1 MIGMRTRRVT
11 RTENN
16 ITPKK
21 NRNFVRFLGY
31 VRPYT
36 KYLVLGVIGG
46 IVKFSLPL
54 VVPQVTRHLLDGVFL
69 NQNLTQHQKMN
80 ELLFCVGGMMALFI
94 FVYAPFTYMRH
105 LYADKA
111 SHRAVFNLR
120 CDLYYRILRMSASFF
135 NRNKSGA
142 ILTRLISDI
151 QLAQNLVGTALS
163 NTWMDGT
170 AILVVLYFLFRIDVL
185 TTLVALSMFP
195 LYVMFFRRF
204 SSEIRS
210 TTRQA
215 QDELSAM
222 SSSAQERI
230 SGSVVIRAFA
240 QERSEKK
247 RFEVSLE
254 RLFRTDMRR
263 TLIQSLNQ
271 AITGTLMGIS
281 PLIVILFG
289 GCRVISGAMTV
300 GDLIAITMYLGPLY
314 LPLQRFSELNIVFA
328 NAMAALDRIYEIMDE
343 KPEIASAPDAVE
355 LQDVQG
361 CIEFDH
367 VHFSYDGVSPVLRDV
382 SFRVQPGEKVALVG
396 PSGSGKSTIVSL
408 IPRFYDV
415 NDGRVKIDGQDVR
428 SLKVKSLRH
437 HIAMVLQ
444 DPILFSGSIRENIL
458 YGDPTAT
465 DAEVI
470 EAAKDAGA
478 YEFIMSLPEGFE
490 TEVGERGGLL
500 SGGQRQRI
508 TIARAF
514 LKNPKILIL
523 DEATASL
530 DPESE
535 FVIQDAMRRLVT
547 GRTTVIIAHRL
558 STIINANRRP
568 PRPSE
573 RGRHLPRVLPEAI
586 RPHRPVRLTTS
597 TPLVQRKP
605 RGIDRRH
612 PAMIDYGQSWRLA
625 SRIETCVERMER
637 TMKEIPL
644 GNGLNAKVDD
654 EDYEWLSRYTWY
666 AYYDPE
672 RGNTYAAH
680 DTPTGRRVYMHDVI
694 MGLDILEDE
703 TWN

>member
-1 MIGMRTRRVT
+1 MIGLHRTPQT
-11 RTENN
+11 AGAAN
-16 ITPKK
+16 K
-21 NRNFVRFLGY
+21 NRNFIRFLGY

-36 KYLVLGVIGG
+36 KYLILGVIGG

-54 VVPQVTRHLLDGVFL
+54 MVPQVTRHLLDGVFL
-69 NQNLTQHQKMN
+69 SPTLTPQQKMN
-80 ELLFCVGGMMALFI
+80 ELFFYAGGMILLFI

-105 LYADKA
+105 LFTDKA

-151 QLAQNLVGTALS
+151 QLAQNLVGTALT
-163 NTWMDGT
+163 NTWMDAT
-170 AILVVLYFLFRIDVL
+170 AVFVVLFFLLKIDVL

-195 LYVMFFRRF
+195 LYVLFFRRF

-210 TTRQA
+210 TSRQA

-240 QERSEKK
+240 QEHSEKK
-247 RFEVSLE
+247 RFELDSE
-254 RLFRTDMRR
+254 RLFHTNMRR
-263 TLIQSLNQ
+263 VLVQSLNQ
-271 AITGTLMGIS
+271 AITGMLVGIS
-281 PLIVILFG
+281 PLIVVLFG
-289 GCRVISGAMTV
+289 GYRVISGTMTV
-300 GDLIAITMYLGPLY
+300 GELIAVTMYLSPLY

-355 LQDVQG
+355 LAEVRG
-361 CIEFDH
+361 RVEFEH
-367 VHFSYDGVSPVLRDV
+367 VSFSYDGVTPVLRDV
-382 SFRVQPGEKVALVG
+382 SFCVQPGEKVALVG
-396 PSGSGKSTIVSL
+396 PSGSGKSTVVSM

-415 NDGRVKIDGQDVR
+415 NKGQVKIDGRDVR
-428 SLKVKSLRH
+428 SLKVPSLRH

-470 EAAKDAGA
+470 EAAKAAGA
-478 YEFIMSLPEGFE
+478 HDFILSLPDGFE

-514 LKNPKILIL
+514 LKNPRILIL

-535 FVIQDAMRRLVT
+535 FIIQDAMRRLVT
-547 GRTTVIIAHRL
+547 GRTTFIIAHRL
-558 STIINANRRP
+558 STIINAQRIFVL
-568 PRPSE
+568 SA
-573 RGRHLPRVLPEAI
+573 GQVVQTGTHLDLLAQGGIYREYYQKQFAI
-586 RPHRPVRLTTS
+586 TARS
-597 TPLVQRKP
+597 
-605 RGIDRRH
+605 
-612 PAMIDYGQSWRLA
+612 A
-625 SRIETCVERMER
+625 
-637 TMKEIPL
+637 
-644 GNGLNAKVDD
+644 
-654 EDYEWLSRYTWY
+654 
-666 AYYDPE
+666 
-672 RGNTYAAH
+672 
-680 DTPTGRRVYMHDVI
+680 
-694 MGLDILEDE
+694 
-703 TWN
+703 

>member
-1 MIGMRTRRVT
+1 MLGPSRTRQAAAV
-11 RTENN
+11 E
-16 ITPKK
+16 KDGAAK
-21 NRNFVRFLGY
+21 ANRNFIRFLGY

-36 KYLVLGVIGG
+36 KYLILGVAGG

-54 VVPQVTRHLLDGVFL
+54 LVPQVTRHLLDEVFL
-69 NQNLTQHQKMN
+69 SQILTRQEKMN
-80 ELLFCVGGMMALFI
+80 ELFFSAGGMIALFI

-105 LYADKA
+105 LFADKA

-151 QLAQNLVGTALS
+151 QLAQNLVGTALT
-163 NTWMDGT
+163 NTWMD
-170 AILVVLYFLFRIDVL
+170 AAALIVVLYFLLKIDVL
-185 TTLVALSMFP
+185 TTLVALSTFP
-195 LYVMFFRRF
+195 LYLLFFRRF
-204 SSEIRS
+204 SSEIRT
-210 TTRQA
+210 TTRRV

-222 SSSAQERI
+222 SSNAQERI
-230 SGSVVIRAFA
+230 SGSMVIRAFA

-247 RFEVSLE
+247 RFEVDSE
-254 RLFRTDMRR
+254 RLFHTDMRR
-263 TLIQSLNQ
+263 ILIQSLNQ

-281 PLIVILFG
+281 PLIVVLFG
-289 GCRVISGAMTV
+289 GYRVISGTMTV
-300 GDLIAITMYLGPLY
+300 GELIAVTMYLGPLY
-314 LPLQRFSELNIVFA
+314 LPLQRFSELNIVYA

-343 KPEIASAPDAVE
+343 KPEIVSAPDAVE
-355 LQDVQG
+355 LKEVSG

-367 VHFSYDGVSPVLRDV
+367 VSFSYDGVSPVLRDV

-415 NDGRVKIDGQDVR
+415 NEGQVKIDGQDVR

-470 EAAKDAGA
+470 EAAKSAGA
-478 YEFIMSLPEGFE
+478 YEFIMSLPDGFE

-558 STIINANRRP
+558 STVINAQRIFVL
-568 PRPSE
+568 SA
-573 RGRHLPRVLPEAI
+573 GHIVQTGTHLDLLNEGGIYREYYQKQFA
-586 RPHRPVRLTTS
+586 LTARS
-597 TPLVQRKP
+597 T
-605 RGIDRRH
+605 
-612 PAMIDYGQSWRLA
+612 
-625 SRIETCVERMER
+625 
-637 TMKEIPL
+637 
-644 GNGLNAKVDD
+644 
-654 EDYEWLSRYTWY
+654 
-666 AYYDPE
+666 
-672 RGNTYAAH
+672 
-680 DTPTGRRVYMHDVI
+680 
-694 MGLDILEDE
+694 
-703 TWN
+703 